1 MLSFEDIIIL
11 LEQAT
16 DLDALPDEV
25 SATLTDVPPW
35 EADLDALLA
44 SLPTPDFDALLT
56 DVNSHLPDIDAVLST
71 LPDYADVLAA
81 LPTEP
86 S

>member
-25 SATLTDVPPW
+25 SATLTDLPPW
-35 EADLDALLA
+35 EATIDAIVA
-44 SLPTPDFDALLT
+44 SLPTPDFDELLA
-56 DVNSHLPDIDAVLST
+56 DINSHLPDLDAVLST